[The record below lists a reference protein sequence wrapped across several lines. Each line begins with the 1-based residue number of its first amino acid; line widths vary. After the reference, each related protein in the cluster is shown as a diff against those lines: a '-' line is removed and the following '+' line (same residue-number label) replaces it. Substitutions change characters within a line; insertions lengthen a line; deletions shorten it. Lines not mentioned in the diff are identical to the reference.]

1 VGRTLHNILAEA
13 LICTV
18 EVMGLTVSY
27 LPRGTCY
34 QHCLA
39 SVSTAIVM
47 LSGAEAVVIVSTVV
61 EVLALRAY
69 ALVGEGFLLLTAAL
83 IGLLFLVRSVAAQSG
98 IFLPSPGQVLLHEAQ
113 TLVLLPEA
121 H

>member
-1 VGRTLHNILAEA
+1 
-13 LICTV
+13 
-18 EVMGLTVSY
+18 
-27 LPRGTCY
+27 
-34 QHCLA
+34 
-39 SVSTAIVM
+39 M
-47 LSGAEAVVIVSTVV
+47 LSGAEAILIVSTVV
-61 EVLALRAY
+61 DVLALRAY